1 MKMAWF
7 KAEPFLKVSRPV
19 QWCLLLVFS
28 AVMVALLGW
37 ARLPAALMLGPMIAG
52 ILLETGGGSVRVPE
66 LPYAFAQAVIGCM
79 IARTLTP
86 EILSTFLVHWPLFL
100 GITVTVVAASCA
112 LGWLVSRLG
121 ILPDTTAIWGL
132 LPGAAPVMM
141 LMADAFGADGLLV
154 AFMQYLRV
162 VFVAITASV
171 VARIWVHT
179 SASAAPTVW
188 FPNVDWLA
196 FLETLILVAAGIF
209 LGKKSKIPAGVLL
222 VPMVL
227 GALLHS
233 TGWMRIELPHW
244 FLAASYALLGW
255 NTGLR
260 FTRKILSHAVRALP
274 QVIICVVAM
283 IAFCGGLA
291 LVLVKAAGVDSLTAY
306 LATSPGRVD
315 SVAIIAASS
324 KVDLPFV
331 MAMQTVRFLIVLLIG
346 PALSRWV
353 AGLVLGARP
362 TANVIALE
370 GRPAGESIREE

>member
-1 MKMAWF
+1 MTAWF
-7 KAEPFLKVSRPV
+7 KAEPFLKISRPA
-19 QWCLLLVFS
+19 QWCVLLALS
-28 AVMVALLGW
+28 AVMVTLLGW
-37 ARLPAALMLGPMIAG
+37 VRLPAAWMLGPMIAG

-86 EILSTFLVHWPLFL
+86 QILSTFLGHWPLFL
-100 GITVTVVAASCA
+100 GVTVSVVAASCA
-112 LGWLVSRLG
+112 LGALVSRLG

-141 LMADAFGADGLLV
+141 LMADAFGADGRLV

-162 VFVAITASV
+162 VFVAVTASV

-179 SASAAPTVW
+179 SANTAPTVW
-188 FPNVDWLA
+188 FPSLHWPA
-196 FLETLILVAAGIF
+196 FLETLVLIAAGIF

-227 GALLHS
+227 GAVLHS
-233 TGWMRIELPHW
+233 AGLISIELPHW
-244 FLAASYALLGW
+244 FLAASYVLLGW

-274 QVIICVVAM
+274 QVIVSVVLM

-291 LVLVKAAGVDSLTAY
+291 LVLVKAVGIDSLTAY
-306 LATSPGRVD
+306 LATSPGGVD

-331 MAMQTVRFLIVLLIG
+331 MAMQTARFLIVLLIG
-346 PALSRWV
+346 PPLSRWV
-353 AGLVLGARP
+353 ARWVTGTMP
-362 TANVIALE
+362 SANAIALE
-370 GRPAGESIREE
+370 GRQAGESRSES